1 MFNIWL
7 TIRWP
12 KKVQIVKSTTSLHVV
27 ATPRTDRFPD
37 RDIQDLVRRVPS
49 PTTCSNTRSGIR
61 STVPVHHSPQFV
73 QDWIRWGAGP
83 RASQYLILGAKTRAL
98 LSGRHT
104 PDIDDV
110 RALAGPT
117 LRHRLVTNF
126 NAEADG
132 VTAIEIVERLVR
144 ELS

>member
-1 MFNIWL
+1 M
-7 TIRWP
+7 
-12 KKVQIVKSTTSLHVV
+12 QIVKSDHEPSCTLTQACVDRTADLRLSG
-27 ATPRTDRFPD
+27 PRAPRSGGGQ
-37 RDIQDLVRRVPS
+37 RDGVRREARAHDAPAIAEG
-49 PTTCSNTRSGIR
+49 T
-61 STVPVHHSPQFV
+61 PQFIK
-73 QDWIRWGAGP
+73 DWVRWGAGP

-98 LSGRHT
+98 LTGRHT

-144 ELS
+144 ENS